1 PKELEEE
8 ITIKKAIE
16 KLDIMSLN
24 KEEREIYEN
33 DLKRLRI
40 YSADIKTAEKK
51 GIEKGIEKGIKQGIE
66 KGIEKGKIEIIKN
79 MLQIGMEIEKIKILT
94 GVSEEKIFKIMNK

>member
-51 GIEKGIEKGIKQGIE
+51 GIEKGIEKG
-66 KGIEKGKIEIIKN
+66 KIEIVKN

-94 GVSEEKIFKIMNK
+94 ELSEEKILEIMNK

>member
-1 PKELEEE
+1 
-8 ITIKKAIE
+8 
-16 KLDIMSLN
+16 MSLN